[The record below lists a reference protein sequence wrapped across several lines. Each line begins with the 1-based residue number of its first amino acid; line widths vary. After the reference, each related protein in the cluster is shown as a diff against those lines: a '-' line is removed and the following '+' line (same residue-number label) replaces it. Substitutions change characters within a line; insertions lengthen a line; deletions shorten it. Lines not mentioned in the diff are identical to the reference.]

1 MNIDNRLM
9 FEAFLN
15 NQKPK
20 PDTTSDDPM
29 SRIEAKRKER
39 KNIGSVRTEDAEGHS
54 VEGEIEKLLN
64 YLRQDYSSG
73 LGLDNETLG
82 DVIHEIEDI
91 IRSGNPAGGSE
102 DAESPKETSQEWEV
116 KRHERE
122 QNKWDRRKARWNQW
136 KKENP
141 GKAKEHAAKKARQK
155 GEDAEEQYDKSQ
167 KSPYTRGEFD
177 SYNRHPKRPH
187 YYIKI
192 GDGPEHRRVEEEDM
206 SPEEIEAYNAGFE
219 ANEKARDWREY

>member
-1 MNIDNRLM
+1 MNTDNRLI
-9 FEAFLN
+9 FEAFMS
-15 NQKPK
+15 NQKPE
-20 PDTTSDDPM
+20 TSTISDDPM

-39 KNIGSVRTEDAEGHS
+39 KNIGEVRSEDAEGHS
-54 VEGEIEKLLN
+54 IEAEIEKLLD

-91 IRSGNPAGGSE
+91 IRSGNPAGGGE
-102 DAESPKETSQEWEV
+102 DAESDEKHCSYAV
-116 KRHERE
+116 KGCDCDGCEE
-122 QNKWDRRKARWNQW
+122 CKDNDM
-136 KKENP
+136 
-141 GKAKEHAAKKARQK
+141 K

-187 YYIKI
+187 YYIKV

-206 SPEEIEAYNAGFE
+206 TPEQIEAYYAGFE